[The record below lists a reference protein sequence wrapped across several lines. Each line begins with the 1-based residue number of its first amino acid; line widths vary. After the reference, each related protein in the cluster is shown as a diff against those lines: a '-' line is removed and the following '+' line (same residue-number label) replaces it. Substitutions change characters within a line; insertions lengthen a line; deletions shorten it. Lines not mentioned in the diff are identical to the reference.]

1 MHVFKPADYAGTEKG
16 FTIIQLVIVMAIIT
30 IIAVIAIPVY
40 LNVIEDAKQKV
51 LVANTGEV
59 AKLTAVYSYAYDQ
72 EDWYDSWNNDGDG
85 SLNNF
90 LELELEI
97 INDGTYENNISLKN
111 PYSGKMSILDYDKT
125 LSSGDGFCPA
135 VFLTA
140 NSAYSSTGGGS
151 TANILGT
158 IVVYFKLSGGV
169 TEYMQVYYVNED
181 GTKSEDVIRVG

>member
-1 MHVFKPADYAGTEKG
+1 MHLLKPADCVRSEKG
-16 FTIIQLVIVMAIIT
+16 FTIIQLIVVMAIIA
-30 IIAVIAIPVY
+30 IIAAIAIPVY
-40 LNVIEDAKQKV
+40 FNVVEDAKQKV
-51 LVANTGEV
+51 LVANTSEV
-59 AKLTAVYSYAYDQ
+59 AKLTAVYCYDYDQ
-72 EDWYDSWNNDGDG
+72 EDWYDSWNHDGDG

-111 PYSGKMSILDYDKT
+111 PYSEKMSILDYDKT

-140 NSAYSSTGGGS
+140 NSAYSPAGGGS
-151 TANILGT
+151 TDNILGT
-158 IVVYFKLSGGV
+158 IVIYFKLNGGV
-169 TEYMQVYYVNED
+169 TEYIQVYYVNND